1 MTKKYDVKTD
11 VSAKL
16 GPKGLWGIV
25 NTKLGALSHC
35 VGGKTMQRR
44 APPPA
49 LRLPGLAPADL
60 TLGTDAESPVD
71 VRALAT
77 TPLPPSAGSGRES
90 RKLELPPLS
99 GTTTTS
105 PSTTITTTTAL
116 TQNEIKKAQNR
127 KSAKRFREAQKRRW
141 QLLNSELERQ
151 KRLVEELR
159 AALAAGEGK
168 ERVSITSLT
177 GTVGGSNTNGN
188 GGNDGIN
195 MTSADRVVEAEAAL
209 YAQLLCSAAPVGG
222 RPYVAEL
229 GQLHRCVLAG
239 RDGVVRSTRR
249 GAPLPTGSHL
259 VHDVSALDAASVRN
273 ALACADAVAIGYVRS
288 GTRYNAVV
296 KPVPGSNDVLLA
308 EFMPFR
314 RPL

>member
-1 MTKKYDVKTD
+1 
-11 VSAKL
+11 
-16 GPKGLWGIV
+16 
-25 NTKLGALSHC
+25 
-35 VGGKTMQRR
+35 MQRR
-44 APPPA
+44 APPA

-77 TPLPPSAGSGRES
+77 TPLPSSGES
-90 RKLELPPLS
+90 RKLELPPL
-99 GTTTTS
+99 TPTPPPT
-105 PSTTITTTTAL
+105 L

-141 QLLNSELERQ
+141 QLLNTELEQQ

-177 GTVGGSNTNGN
+177 AGAAQGGAH
-188 GGNDGIN
+188 
-195 MTSADRVVEAEAAL
+195 ADPLADAEAAL
-209 YAQLLCSAAPVGG
+209 YAQLLCSAAPAGE

-249 GAPLPTGSHL
+249 GAPLPPGAHL
-259 VHDVSALDAASVRN
+259 VRDVSALDAASVRN
-273 ALACADAVAIGYVRS
+273 ALACADAVAVGYVRGGS
-288 GTRYNAVV
+288 RYNAVV
-296 KPVPGSNDVLLA
+296 KPVPGSDDVLLA
-308 EFMPFR
+308 EFLPFQ